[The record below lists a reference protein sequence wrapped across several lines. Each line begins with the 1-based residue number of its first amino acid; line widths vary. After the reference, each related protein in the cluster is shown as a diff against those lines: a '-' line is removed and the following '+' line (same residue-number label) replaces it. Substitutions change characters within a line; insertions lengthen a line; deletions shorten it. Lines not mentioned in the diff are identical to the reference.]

1 MGLAKRTLKN
11 DLIDVCN
18 ICSFNCKDNSQVLLG
33 RAIQGQQSQIGKLN
47 LGSRK
52 TNFHQQR
59 GMALEQVANET
70 VEISSL
76 EAFRSW
82 LERGTADLI

>member
-1 MGLAKRTLKN
+1 MFTQEPRVCEDSLSQLSWLGLAKRTLKN

-18 ICSFNCKDNSQVLLG
+18 ICSFNCKDNSQILLG

-47 LGSRK
+47 LDSRK
-52 TNFHQQR
+52 TNFHQQH

-70 VEISSL
+70 
-76 EAFRSW
+76 
-82 LERGTADLI
+82 G